1 MSNSIVA
8 LTLILFLIFT
18 ASASHADTTSNS
30 QVIIEGANI
39 TIRMTNNQ
47 PYAEFKPCDDCPYRL
62 LSFTSTAPIYL
73 KGQKTTT
80 GALQNNQT
88 FEGTI
93 FIQNRPVE
101 AISEIVAN

>member
-1 MSNSIVA
+1 MSKLTVA

-18 ASASHADTTSNS
+18 ASASHADTASNS

-47 PYAEFKPCDDCPYRL
+47 PYAEFQPCDGCPYRL
-62 LSFTSTAPIYL
+62 LSFTPTAPIYL

-80 GALQNNQT
+80 SALQNNQT